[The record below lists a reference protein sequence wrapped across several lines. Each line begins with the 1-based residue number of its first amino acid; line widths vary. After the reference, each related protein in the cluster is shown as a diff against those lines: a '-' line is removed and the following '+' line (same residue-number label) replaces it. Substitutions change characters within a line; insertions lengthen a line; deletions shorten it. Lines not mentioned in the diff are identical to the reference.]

1 MITKSS
7 VTKEFNGNAQFGDM
21 APEFTVKVD
30 VEFDS
35 DREATDCVEE
45 IEAILLKFPRKMSK
59 VKSSHG

>member
-7 VTKEFNGNAQFGDM
+7 VTKQFDGNAQFTDM

-35 DREATDCVEE
+35 ALDAEKCVEE
-45 IEAILLKFPRKMSK
+45 IEAILNGFPRKTSERK
-59 VKSSHG
+59 VP